1 MEEEKNEFKSLTS
14 KVLDKNREAYNK
26 ALDFAFN
33 NNDIKNIAIAG
44 NYGAG
49 KSTVWNTYVHERKI
63 KNVIMISLG
72 KYEDEPIKHFDKEKE
87 EQNEETK
94 KEEQIE
100 ENNKIERKI
109 INQILA
115 QIKAENIPLS
125 KYKFKENKS
134 SCYTFKQTLPI
145 LFITLGI
152 ICFKYRKEIEE
163 LFIRTL
169 IWKRLTFIFNVLL
182 ILYPIVYYAF
192 EFIRHNKINISRIS
206 IKGTEANFGEE
217 FKEDE
222 TILDRDMREIVYL
235 LSNSDTDAVVF
246 EDLDRYDNNEIF
258 TKLRELNF
266 LLNSYINTQKPNNS
280 KPIRFVYMVRDGLF
294 ISKNRTKFFDFIISI
309 VPIVDSKNSEAIILK
324 ELENSE
330 HKIEDSLIFKISLYI
345 DDMRLLKNII
355 NEYKIFESI
364 IPLKEFELDPN
375 KLFSLI
381 VLKNIFPKEF
391 EQLQLDQGYVYKVIN
406 RKNKYRDK
414 LIATYHRANKRLDY
428 LEICCLNKFEAM
440 ASKIS
445 TKISYD
451 GSENSTWAEILEK
464 QSKVP
469 KEKFNIKEDHYL
481 LSINYDDFIENYVY
495 KNDKEIKVYIEEL
508 PENIESQ
515 KEKLNKQKQE
525 LNKKI
530 EDINNKTLK
539 EILEIS
545 SPEKI
550 NEIFEVNGLE
560 IKDSHY
566 FSLIRVLIMEGLIDE
581 TYSYYIGQFHE
592 GSLAINDKIFIKNIM
607 QGKEQDIFLNIEN
620 PDKVIKKMEDSYY
633 SRFNILN
640 KNLLKTII
648 GKEQEMTKELMKI
661 MKSVDSNNNYDSL
674 VQIFDTYENEEIKEF
689 TNIILNIDS
698 KENLADN
705 LEENDYEEKYKYI
718 LEILKCSEEEN
729 NKVFE
734 KILNAVC
741 VNSVIDEEK
750 IIAFKEYIENY
761 AEILNTF
768 KEEEFDNFINK
779 ISENIKFKDLS
790 KMEITEIT
798 RKYCEKIN
806 ETNTYEPSYKNVLF
820 ISKNLLKK
828 KIEYNNIL
836 DVIKDSKEL
845 SATQKYIEDNY
856 LEFIK
861 DYIDNR
867 EDDNVFANSDEI
879 LIEIINSELDSDYKK
894 NYVTNNETVI
904 NDIKNIEE
912 IDEKVELID
921 ILLSKNKIEFTREN
935 VVCLNDLEN
944 NREAFIEYINKN
956 MNDDNYKEILDSDL
970 SNRFINEPE
979 VSEKVF
985 EYSLEFENK
994 PISDINKDLT
1004 KERVEKLRDNNLI
1017 SITRGNLETM
1027 VNNSFFDE
1035 IIKLIENKKEN
1046 EEEVEEATEILE
1058 TIGVSEEFKYQLLN
1072 SNISFEST
1080 KKFLDTIET
1089 EDIKFEKIN
1098 FDKIEID
1105 EYLFKK
1111 ELSSENINYICKN
1124 FKDFKLKVGFIEYIE
1139 DNNLVTKIEIENL
1152 NEDFLEVALSNLKY
1166 TDLKI
1171 ELIISKIKTKPS
1183 EQELE
1188 KIISMVEEIAAL
1200 ATVWNHKWP
1209 ELDND
1214 YKLKIGK
1221 TLKEHDYV
1229 TIRNHGN
1236 GKKYIQKRKKH
1247 KKIN

>member
-1 MEEEKNEFKSLTS
+1 MEEEKFKSLTP
-14 KVLDKNREAYNK
+14 KVSGENKKVYNE

-44 NYGAG
+44 NFGAG
-49 KSTVWNTYVHERKI
+49 KSTVWNIYMNERKM
-63 KNVIMISLG
+63 KNVIMVSLG
-72 KYEDEPIKHFDKEKE
+72 KYEDEPIKYYSEEKE
-87 EQNEETK
+87 EQNTETK

-109 INQILA
+109 INQISA
-115 QIKAENIPLS
+115 QIKAEKIPLS
-125 KYKFKENKS
+125 KYKFKKNKS
-134 SCYTFKQTLPI
+134 SCYAFKQTLPI
-145 LFITLGI
+145 ISITLGI
-152 ICFKYRKEIEE
+152 ICLKYRKEIEK
-163 LFIRTL
+163 LFMPTL
-169 IWKRLTFIFNVLL
+169 IDKRLILMFIFNVLL
-182 ILYPIVYYAF
+182 ILCPIVYYAF
-192 EFIRHNKINISRIS
+192 EFIIHNKMNISKIS

-235 LSNSDTDAVVF
+235 LSNSETEAVVF
-246 EDLDRYDNNEIF
+246 EDLDRYENNEIF

-266 LLNSYINTQKPNNS
+266 LLNSYIKTQKPNNS
-280 KPIRFVYMVRDGLF
+280 KLIRFVYMVRDGLF
-294 ISKNRTKFFDFIISI
+294 FSKNRTKFFDFIIPI
-309 VPIVDSKNSEAIILK
+309 VPIIDSKNSDSIILK
-324 ELENSE
+324 ELKNSE
-330 HKIEDSLIFKISLYI
+330 HKIEDTLIFKISLYI

-355 NEYKIFESI
+355 NEYEIYANI
-364 IPLKEFELDPN
+364 IPLKKFELDNN

-391 EQLQLDQGYVYKVIN
+391 EQLQSDQGYVYNVIN

-414 LIATYHRANKRLDY
+414 LIATYHRTNKRLDY
-428 LEICCLNKFEAM
+428 LEVCCLNKFEAM

-445 TKISYD
+445 TKISYN
-451 GSENSTWAEILEK
+451 GSENFTWAEILEK

-469 KEKFNIKEDHYL
+469 KERFNIKEDYHL

-495 KNDKEIKVYIEEL
+495 KNDKEIKAYIEEL

-515 KEKLNKQKQE
+515 KEKLKKQKQE

-530 EDINNKTLK
+530 EDINVKSLK
-539 EILEIS
+539 EILEIL
-545 SPEKI
+545 SPEEI
-550 NEIFEVNGLE
+550 DEIFEENSEE
-560 IKDSHY
+560 IRESHY
-566 FSLIRVLIMEGLIDE
+566 FPLIRVLIMEGLIDE
-581 TYSYYIGQFHE
+581 TYFYYKGHFHE
-592 GSLAINDKIFIKNIM
+592 GSLSINDKIFIKNIM
-607 QGKEQDIFLNIEN
+607 EGKEQDILLNIDN

-648 GKEQEMTKELMKI
+648 SQKKTEELMKV

-674 VQIFDTYENEEIKEF
+674 IKIFDTYNNNEVKGF
-689 TNIILNIDS
+689 ADLVLNSDS
-698 KENLADN
+698 KEDSIYN

-734 KILNAVC
+734 KILNALC

-750 IIAFKEYIENY
+750 IIAFKEYIENH

-790 KMEITEIT
+790 KMKITVIT
-798 RKYCEKIN
+798 RKYCKKIN
-806 ETNTYEPSYKNVLF
+806 ETNCYELNYKNVLF
-820 ISKNLLKK
+820 ISKNLLNK
-828 KIEYNNIL
+828 KIEYKKLL
-836 DVIKDSKEL
+836 DVVKDSKEL

-867 EDDNVFANSDEI
+867 VDDNVFANSDEI
-879 LIEIINSELDSDYKK
+879 LIEIINSELDSEHKK

-904 NDIKNIEE
+904 NDINKIEE

-921 ILLSKNKIEFTREN
+921 ILLSKNKIEFTTEN

-944 NREAFIEYINKN
+944 NREVFIEYINKN
-956 MNDDNYKEILDSDL
+956 MNDNNYKEILDSEL
-970 SNRFINEPE
+970 SNVFINEPE
-979 VSEKVF
+979 VSEQVF
-985 EYSLEFENK
+985 DYSLEFAK
-994 PISDINKDLT
+994 AHITVLNKDIPE
-1004 KERVEKLRDNNLI
+1004 ERIKKLIDNNLI
-1017 SITRGNLETM
+1017 SITEENLETM
-1027 VNNSFFDE
+1027 VSNSFFEE

-1058 TIGVSEEFKYQLLN
+1058 AINNIPEEFKYQLLN
-1072 SNISFEST
+1072 SNISFENT

-1089 EDIKFEKIN
+1089 EDIKVKKIN
-1098 FDKIEID
+1098 FDKIEIY

-1124 FKDFKLKVGFIEYIE
+1124 FKDFKLKEDFIEYIE
-1139 DNNLVTKIEIENL
+1139 DNNLFTKIEIENL

-1188 KIISMVEEIAAL
+1188 KIISMVEEIATL

-1214 YKLKIGK
+1214 YKLNVGK
-1221 TLKEHDYV
+1221 TLEEHDYV
-1229 TIRNHGN
+1229 IIRNHKK
-1236 GKKYIQKRKKH
+1236 GKKYIQKKE
-1247 KKIN
+1247 KI